1 MIILVPISIG
11 ELCDKYTILQIK
23 KDKICDD
30 KKLSKIEKEFLS
42 LKPLIEQCNVSID
55 KLNELKLVNEKL
67 WEIENKI
74 RCKESDSL
82 FDNEFIELSRLVY
95 ITNDRRFELKSLIN
109 EYYKSEI
116 CEVKSYS
123 KY

>member
-1 MIILVPISIG
+1 M
-11 ELCDKYTILQIK
+11 
-23 KDKICDD
+23 
-30 KKLSKIEKEFLS
+30 
-42 LKPLIEQCNVSID
+42 
-55 KLNELKLVNEKL
+55 VNEKL

-74 RCKESDSL
+74 RCKESESL
-82 FDNEFIELSRLVY
+82 FDNEFIELSRSVY
-95 ITNDRRFELKSLIN
+95 ITNDRRFELKLLIN